1 MNAPGAANAR
11 IHVAEPGDVWFFAYG
26 SLMWDPGFTP
36 AEVQPARLH
45 GYHRQFCVRSQ
56 NYRGTKSSPG
66 LALGLDRGGSCM
78 GHALRIAE
86 RDRDEVFDYIA
97 RREMREAIYI
107 FRRVRLK
114 LAGQRVDGYTLVV
127 NRDNFLYAGR
137 LPEAEI
143 VRTIVRSSGQR
154 GRNMEYLASTVR
166 HLDEL
171 GIGDGPMHRL
181 LAVAKKEEGLKR

>member
-1 MNAPGAANAR
+1 MSAPDAR

-26 SLMWDPGFTP
+26 SLMWEPGFSP
-36 AEVQPARLH
+36 VEVQPARLH
-45 GYHRQFCVRSQ
+45 GYHRQFCVRSR
-56 NYRGTKSSPG
+56 NYRGTKTSPG
-66 LALGLDRGGSCM
+66 LVLGLDRGGSCR
-78 GHALRIAE
+78 GHALRIAA

-97 RREMREAIYI
+97 RREMREEIYI
-107 FRRVRLK
+107 FQQVRLV
-114 LAGQRVDGYTLVV
+114 LAARRVDGYALVV

-143 VRTIVRSSGQR
+143 VRTIVHSSGRR

-181 LAVAKKEEGLKR
+181 LAVVEKEAAK